1 MTGPRNNYAFI
12 DGQNLHLGIRSQG
25 WILDYRRF
33 RRYLKDKYGVT
44 KAFLFI
50 GYRRENEKLYAFL
63 RKSGYH
69 CVFKPTLELPNGEV
83 KGNVDAE
90 LVLHC
95 MIEYPQYEKALIVSG
110 DGDFR
115 CLAEYLLSKD
125 KLERILI
132 PNDFRYSGLLKSLS
146 SPERN
151 ILAFVSDHR
160 MKLERR

>member
-1 MTGPRNNYAFI
+1 MTGPHDNYAFI

-33 RRYLKDKYGVT
+33 RRYLADKYDVA
-44 KAFLFI
+44 KALLFI

-63 RKSGYH
+63 RESGYV
-69 CVFKPTLELPNGEV
+69 CVFKPTLTLPDGEV

-95 MIEYPQYEKALIVSG
+95 MIEYPRYKKAVIVSG

-132 PNDFRYSGLLKSLS
+132 PNGSRYSGLLKSLS